1 MRNLFISGM
10 CAIMVLFASSLFA
23 EKMPGLQAGVEAP
36 DFEALNF
43 KGKKVNLSDLYTDG
57 PVVLIFYRG
66 SWCPYC
72 NAQLHQLQSRIE
84 DFKKYSASLVAV
96 SIDKID
102 KAAEAVEGN
111 DLEFEIISNPEGDI
125 IEKYDLMY
133 QVPDELNK
141 LYKEKYNIDLEAAS
155 GRTDHVIAI
164 PATYIIDTNG
174 IIVFAYANEDYKIRT
189 SVEEILE
196 ELEALQNK

>member
-1 MRNLFISGM
+1 MLASP
-10 CAIMVLFASSLFA
+10 LFAR
-23 EKMPGLQAGVEAP
+23 EMPGLKSGVQAP

-43 KGKKVNLSDLYTDG
+43 KGEKVKLSSLYKDG

-72 NAQLHQLQSRIE
+72 NTHLQQLRSRLE
-84 DFKKYSASLVAV
+84 DIRKYGASLVAV

-125 IEKYDLMY
+125 LEAYDLIY
-133 QVPDELNK
+133 KVPDELNK
-141 LYKEKYNIDLEAAS
+141 KYKEQYNIDLEAAS

-164 PATYIIDTNG
+164 PATYIINTSG
-174 IIVFAYANEDYKIRT
+174 TIVFGYANEDYKVRT
-189 SVEEILE
+189 SVEEILD
-196 ELEALQNK
+196 ELEKL

>member
-1 MRNLFISGM
+1 MRNLVFSCVIV
-10 CAIMVLFASSLFA
+10 VLLASPLFT
-23 EKMPGLQAGVEAP
+23 EEMPGLQAGVEAP

-43 KGKKVNLSDLYTDG
+43 KGEKVRLSALYEEG

-66 SWCPYC
+66 SWCPFC
-72 NAQLHQLQSRIE
+72 NAQLQQLQSRLE

-96 SIDKID
+96 SVDKID

-125 IEKYDLMY
+125 LEAYNLIYN
-133 QVPDELNK
+133 VPDELNK
-141 LYKEKYNIDLEAAS
+141 KYKEKYNIDLEAAS

-164 PATYIIDTNG
+164 PATYIIDTKG
-174 IIVFAYANEDYKIRT
+174 TIVFAYANEDYKVRT
-189 SVEEILE
+189 SVEEILQ
-196 ELEALQNK
+196 ELEKLPSN